1 MRAKPSVSTTKPSI
15 LANRA
20 VAAKGR
26 VAPGAQTGASM
37 PLVGAVFETG
47 AAAAE
52 QFPGSGEREIAF
64 AGRSNAGKS
73 SAINALARR
82 RGLARASRSPGRTRE
97 INFFRLR
104 DGSRVADLP
113 GYGYAAVP
121 ESVKR
126 SWQDLLWSYVS
137 ARTQL
142 VGLVLVVDVRRGL
155 SDLDRRLLDLYLP
168 AGRPVLILATKAD
181 KLADRMQRAATA
193 TIRDAVLRE
202 HPAHAGR
209 IAVIAFSALRAFGL
223 EAADAV
229 LAQWAA

>member
-1 MRAKPSVSTTKPSI
+1 MRAKPSRSTTKLSI

-26 VAPGAQTGASM
+26 TTRTAQSVAPM
-37 PLVGAVFETG
+37 PLVGAEFEIG
-47 AAAAE
+47 AVAAE

-104 DGSRVADLP
+104 DGSRAADLP

-121 ESVKR
+121 ESQKR
-126 SWQDLLWSYVS
+126 GWQELLWRYVS

-142 VGLVLVVDVRRGL
+142 VGLVLVVDARRGL

-168 AGRPVLILATKAD
+168 AGRPVLILATKID
-181 KLADRMQRAATA
+181 KLAVRLQPAATA
-193 TIRDAVLRE
+193 AIRDEVQRD

-209 IAVIAFSALRAFGL
+209 IAVVAFSALRALGL

>member
-1 MRAKPSVSTTKPSI
+1 GRRSLLRILEIRRGGRCSLLGGCSGGVQQGHRNGGTEPVAGHGESSILRFVLQSRPQSVVKLMRAKPSVSTTKPSI

-26 VAPGAQTGASM
+26 VAPGAQTAASM

-82 RGLARASRSPGRTRE
+82 RGLARAGRSPGRTRE

-142 VGLVLVVDVRRGL
+142 VGLVLVVDVRRG
-155 SDLDRRLLDLYLP
+155 
-168 AGRPVLILATKAD
+168 
-181 KLADRMQRAATA
+181 
-193 TIRDAVLRE
+193 
-202 HPAHAGR
+202 
-209 IAVIAFSALRAFGL
+209 
-223 EAADAV
+223 
-229 LAQWAA
+229 

>member
-1 MRAKPSVSTTKPSI
+1 
-15 LANRA
+15 
-20 VAAKGR
+20 
-26 VAPGAQTGASM
+26 
-37 PLVGAVFETG
+37 
-47 AAAAE
+47 
-52 QFPGSGEREIAF
+52 
-64 AGRSNAGKS
+64 RSNAGKS

-168 AGRPVLILATKAD
+168 A
-181 KLADRMQRAATA
+181 
-193 TIRDAVLRE
+193 
-202 HPAHAGR
+202 
-209 IAVIAFSALRAFGL
+209 
-223 EAADAV
+223 
-229 LAQWAA
+229 